1 MTGFPEILPADA
13 GPDIAALY
21 ADIQA
26 VSGVPV
32 VNLIWRHMAAL
43 PGVLAWA
50 WGAVRPLVASTEL
63 RVARERVARAAT
75 LPGLPATG
83 RAAWAA
89 AGVSASSRPQ
99 LAALLDDYVRGNC
112 TNIVALTALRLRLEG
127 HGGPVAILTP
137 APAPPPAPP
146 LPPLPRI
153 EALDPALARAVRALA
168 ARHEGAGGG
177 VIPSIYLA
185 LAPWPGVIA
194 ALPAWLGPLYAPEAL
209 RAARTSTQRAAEEA
223 AAALLPA
230 PGPAP
235 GPAPAGAAAL
245 RPTLDRFTRLVIPD
259 LIPVCVALRD
269 ALGTA

>member
-1 MTGFPEILPADA
+1 MTGFPEIRPADA
-13 GPDIAALY
+13 GPEIAALY

-32 VNLIWRHMAAL
+32 VNLIWRHMATL

-50 WGAVRPLVASTEL
+50 WEALRPVVASAEL
-63 RVARERVARAAT
+63 RVARERVARAAR
-75 LPGLPATG
+75 LPSLPAPG
-83 RAAWAA
+83 PAAWVA

-112 TNIVALTALRLRLEG
+112 TNILALTALRLRLEG
-127 HGGPVAILTP
+127 LRAPAATLTP
-137 APAPPPAPP
+137 APPPPPAPP
-146 LPPLPRI
+146 LPALPRI
-153 EALDPALARAVRALA
+153 AALEPALAQAVRALA
-168 ARHEGAGGG
+168 ARHEGAGES

-194 ALPAWLGPLYAPEAL
+194 ALPSWLAPLYVPEAL
-209 RAARTSTQRAAEEA
+209 RAARAGTQRAAEEA

-235 GPAPAGAAAL
+235 AAVAEL

-269 ALGTA
+269 SLGAA